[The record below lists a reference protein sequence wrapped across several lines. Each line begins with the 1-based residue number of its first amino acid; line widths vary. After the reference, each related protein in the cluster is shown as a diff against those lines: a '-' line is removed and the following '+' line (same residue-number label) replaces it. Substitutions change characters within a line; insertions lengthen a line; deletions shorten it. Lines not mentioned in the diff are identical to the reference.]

1 MNIGT
6 IIVAI
11 LVFGVLI
18 FVHELGHYLVARWSG
33 VQVNEFALGMG
44 PVLFKVVRGETQ
56 YSLRLVPFG
65 GFCSMEGDDEESDN
79 PHAFGKAPV
88 VRRILIIVSGA
99 VMNLLLGF
107 AILTFLSAQ
116 QDYFGSTVVHDF
128 HEGATSSGQLQERD
142 KILEVNGH
150 RVRTDNDLRYEFM
163 RDRDGVMTM
172 LVERGGE
179 RVRLDN
185 VTFQMR
191 ELEDGTQAIVVDFRI
206 QAVEKTIGGVI
217 ANSLNWTQSII
228 KTVWGSLVDL
238 VTGRYGLNQ
247 LSGPVGVTT
256 VIGEATSMGWEPL
269 LQLVSFI
276 TVNLGVFN
284 LLPLPALDG
293 GRLLFLLLEA
303 VRRKPVN
310 PKYEGWVHA
319 VGFML
324 LIGLMVVVTFN
335 DVAKLF

>member
-206 QAVEKTIGGVI
+206 QAVEKTVGGVI